1 MTKRMGMARRGWMI
15 AVLLGGFAAAVPGSA
30 AVPLAAFGHLPTVD
44 QIALS
49 PDGTKV
55 ALIVGGDNGRQLQV
69 RAVAGHA
76 MLKVATV
83 SRTKIRALQ
92 WAGGNHLL
100 ITQSTTAEVLGLSG
114 PKREYLLVS
123 DLNVTTGK
131 MTALLNGGVDNKT
144 EKLNTIVG
152 EPMVRTVKGRVIAYL
167 PGVTFVSSQGVV
179 TLFSVDLD
187 SHRTSQIAVG
197 NTDTDEFL
205 VDAGGVLVARVDYA
219 QRSGRWT
226 LFTGLGGRLNKT
238 MEDVHPVD
246 SPWLAGFGRT
256 PGMVMVGLHDDDDT
270 AFGEIALGSDTAPA
284 VVPVLANGSL
294 ITDPATGVTIGSSR
308 HSDLGVDYHFL
319 DPADTALWAK
329 VARGFGT
336 AVVQLESWSDDRK
349 TMILKVEGQ
358 KFGAAYYLLDVA
370 TRHAAWLVDEYAAIQ
385 PDDLG
390 EKRSLHYAAADG
402 TDIPAYLTLPPGVTT
417 AKGLPLVVLPHGG
430 PGARDDPGFDWW
442 AQALASRGYA
452 VLQPQFRGS
461 TGFGGHF
468 HAAGYGEWGRKMQTD
483 LSDGVAFLAKAG
495 TIDARRVCIV
505 GASYGGYAALAGVT
519 LQHGIYRCAVSLA
532 GPSDLRLMLDYE
544 RTFTGGLKNRTLRH
558 WQRFMGAKS
567 PSDPAL
573 DAISPVKFAATADAP
588 VLLLHGVDDTVV
600 AIDQSKAMAA
610 ALKRGGKPVEFV
622 TLPGEDHWLSR
633 SETRAAMLDATVA
646 FLGRHLP
653 VDAPAAKVAAAA
665 P

>member
-226 LFTGLGGRLNKT
+226 LFTGRGGRLNKT

-270 AFGEIALGSDTAPA
+270 AFGEIALGSDTAPRSFRCL
-284 VVPVLANGSL
+284 P
-294 ITDPATGVTIGSSR
+294 TGV
-308 HSDLGVDYHFL
+308 
-319 DPADTALWAK
+319 
-329 VARGFGT
+329 
-336 AVVQLESWSDDRK
+336 
-349 TMILKVEGQ
+349 
-358 KFGAAYYLLDVA
+358 
-370 TRHAAWLVDEYAAIQ
+370 
-385 PDDLG
+385 
-390 EKRSLHYAAADG
+390 
-402 TDIPAYLTLPPGVTT
+402 
-417 AKGLPLVVLPHGG
+417 
-430 PGARDDPGFDWW
+430 
-442 AQALASRGYA
+442 
-452 VLQPQFRGS
+452 
-461 TGFGGHF
+461 
-468 HAAGYGEWGRKMQTD
+468 
-483 LSDGVAFLAKAG
+483 
-495 TIDARRVCIV
+495 
-505 GASYGGYAALAGVT
+505 
-519 LQHGIYRCAVSLA
+519 
-532 GPSDLRLMLDYE
+532 
-544 RTFTGGLKNRTLRH
+544 
-558 WQRFMGAKS
+558 
-567 PSDPAL
+567 
-573 DAISPVKFAATADAP
+573 
-588 VLLLHGVDDTVV
+588 
-600 AIDQSKAMAA
+600 
-610 ALKRGGKPVEFV
+610 
-622 TLPGEDHWLSR
+622 
-633 SETRAAMLDATVA
+633 
-646 FLGRHLP
+646 
-653 VDAPAAKVAAAA
+653 
-665 P
+665 